1 MSSQGNLRLDTLLAQ
16 VGCSHPDPT
25 GAISVPI
32 YQTALFR
39 HPGLG
44 QSTGYDYSRTANPTR
59 TALEEAIARLE
70 GGERGLAFASGMAA
84 ISALAMLFRPGDHLV
99 VSDDLYGGTY
109 RLFEQ
114 LLAPYGLATTF
125 VDTSDPAAVVRALRP
140 STRALFVET
149 PTNPMMKI
157 SDLRALATIA
167 RERGL
172 LTLVDNTFMTPYLQ
186 RPLELGCD
194 VVVHSATKYLG
205 GHNDL
210 VAGLLVARDRD
221 LGDRL
226 AFLQNATGGVLGPL
240 DCWLLL
246 RGMKTLGVR
255 LDRQQHNARRIAE
268 WLQGHPQVERVHY
281 PGLPDHP
288 GGEIHRRQA
297 RGPGGM
303 VSFSV
308 RDEALVE
315 RVLGRVRLIA
325 FAESLGGVESL
336 ITFPA
341 VQTHTDV
348 PAEVRERLGVTNR
361 LLRLSVGIE
370 AAEDLIADL
379 EQALQNE

>member
-1 MSSQGNLRLDTLLAQ
+1 MSSESNPHLDTLLAQ
-16 VGCSHPDPT
+16 VGTNHPDPT
-25 GAISVPI
+25 GSMSVPI
-32 YQTALFR
+32 YQTAIFR

-70 GGERGLAFASGMAA
+70 GGARGLAFASGMAA
-84 ISALAMLFRPGDHLV
+84 ITTLAMLFRFGDHLV
-99 VSDDLYGGTY
+99 ISDDLYGGTY
-109 RLFEQ
+109 RLFEKV
-114 LLAPYGLATTF
+114 LAPLGLTATY
-125 VDTSDPAAVVRALRP
+125 VDTGDLAAVAHALRP

-157 SDLRALATIA
+157 SDLATLAALA

-172 LTLVDNTFMTPYLQ
+172 LTMVDNTFMTPYLQ
-186 RPLELGCD
+186 RPLALGCD
-194 VVVHSATKYLG
+194 LVVHSATKYLG

-210 VAGLLVARDRD
+210 VAGLIVARDQD
-221 LGDRL
+221 LGDRV
-226 AFLQNATGGVLGPL
+226 AALQNATGAVLGPM

-255 LDRQQHNARRIAE
+255 LDRQQQNARRIAG
-268 WLQGHPQVERVHY
+268 WLQGHPRVERVYY
-281 PGLPDHP
+281 PALPGHP

-297 RGPGGM
+297 EGAGGM

-308 RDEALVE
+308 REEAQVE
-315 RVLGRVRLIA
+315 MALSRVRLIA

-341 VQTHTDV
+341 LQTHADV
-348 PAEVRERLGVTNR
+348 PKAMRERLGITNR

-370 AAEDLIADL
+370 AADDLIADL
-379 EQALQNE
+379 EQALS